1 MATRPMDQSR
11 PAPEALAGEP
21 KKMQLGMVGLI
32 LMSTLL
38 GVIGQT
44 VLKVGMTHLGPQSIG
59 ADGVLTILMRIAFS
73 PYVIGGLALYVS
85 GTFFWLVAMSR
96 VDLSYLY
103 PFASLSYVLLMG
115 VAWVV
120 FREHI
125 SPMRLLGAL
134 IIVAGVV
141 LVARSGA

>member
-1 MATRPMDQSR
+1 
-11 PAPEALAGEP
+11 
-21 KKMQLGMVGLI
+21 MQMGMIGLI
-32 LMSTLL
+32 LASTLL
-38 GVIGQT
+38 GVLGQT
-44 VLKVGMTHLGPQSIG
+44 VLKLGMTQLGPQSIG

-73 PYVIGGLALYVS
+73 PYVIGGLMLYVS

-96 VDLSYLY
+96 ADLSYLY
-103 PFASLSYVLLMG
+103 PFASLSYVCLMA
-115 VAWVV
+115 VAWIV

-125 SPMRLLGAL
+125 SPMRLLGAI